1 MQCKN
6 KIRIFLYRAESRS
19 LEEKS
24 YEEDKNAYF
33 SAKPP
38 LIVPPKAV
46 SPANV

>member
-24 YEEDKNAYF
+24 YEEDKTYF

>member
-19 LEEKS
+19 LEKS